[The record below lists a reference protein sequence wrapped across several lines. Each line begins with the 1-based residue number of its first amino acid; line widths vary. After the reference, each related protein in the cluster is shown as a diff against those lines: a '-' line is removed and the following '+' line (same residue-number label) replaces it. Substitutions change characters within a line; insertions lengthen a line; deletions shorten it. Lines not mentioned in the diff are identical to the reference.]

1 MELSGKVVVVSGGAS
16 GLGRG
21 TACYMVREKGARVVA
36 LDTNAAGGAELVD
49 ELGAEMCRF
58 FETDVSDGPAVAES
72 LAAGAGI
79 FGAIHVCLNFAGV
92 VSPMRILDKG
102 GRATGCDRFRD
113 TVLVNL
119 VGSFNVMAHSI
130 EWMARNE
137 PDAGGERGA
146 VVNIASGAAFD
157 GQVGQSAYASSKA
170 GVVGLALP
178 AARELADLGIRVNTI
193 APGAFETPMIKSL
206 PPGVLNRIA
215 SDFQFPKRFGTP
227 GEIASLC
234 AFLCENGY
242 MNGECVRLDGAF
254 RLPPR

>member
-1 MELSGKVVVVSGGAS
+1 MNLAGKVVVLSGGAS

-21 TACYMVREKGARVVA
+21 TACYMVREKGARVVV
-36 LDTNAAGGAELVD
+36 LDRNAAGGRELVD
-49 ELGAEMCRF
+49 ELGDGSCRF
-58 FETDVSDGPAVAES
+58 HETDVTDESAVA
-72 LAAGAGI
+72 AAIDAGAAA
-79 FGAIHVCLNFAGV
+79 FGAIHACLNFAGV
-92 VSPMRILDKG
+92 VSPMRILDKE
-102 GRATGCDRFRD
+102 GRASNGERFRA

-119 VGSFNVMAHSI
+119 VGSFNVMAHCV

-137 PDAGGERGA
+137 PDADNERGV
-146 VVNIASGAAFD
+146 VVNVASGAAFD

-178 AARELADLGIRVNTI
+178 VARELAELGIRVNTI

-206 PPGVLNRIA
+206 PDSVLSRIA

-227 GEIASLC
+227 DEIAGLC
-234 AFLCENGY
+234 AFLCESGY